1 MEKLKEQIKKL
12 KMEDILCLFVIICP
26 ILDMLSFV
34 FRNTF
39 NSSIS
44 PSTFIRPIIPI
55 ILFIIIFFK
64 KNFKLQMIAVSAI
77 YAIYAVIHLY
87 LFNTV
92 KAECS
97 YGGLV
102 SELQYIV
109 NYTFLTVN
117 LFLFTYLFWKKDNDK
132 LKKSV
137 LIAFGIYVISLY
149 VTIITGTSSTT
160 YLEGTGY
167 KGLYESGNSLCT
179 ILCISLCIIL
189 PMIKYKKYFWP
200 VAILSVFAGIFLTML
215 VGTRTGLLGF
225 GLIALLYILAECFT
239 SLIGKI
245 HINKKVIA
253 ISILALLLIILVAVM
268 GGSKTLERRIHLK
281 EVQASATDV
290 ETGERR
296 YLSGDV
302 TELKHKIE
310 NGEISEEYMPKE
322 MQKAIIRLYNYAKQN
337 NMQNNDMRKQQLM
350 YNIYLVQEQKSMPLI
365 LFGNGYKAQFR
376 ELVMEMEVPA
386 FLCNFGIVGFILY
399 FVPFLMIALYGL
411 YIAIRNIRKID
422 TKYIMYLG
430 GSWLAIFLSFLS
442 GYTFFNSSSMV
453 IVIAVNVFWINKI
466 LEIKENQS

>member
-1 MEKLKEQIKKL
+1 MEKIKEQIKKI

-64 KNFKLQMIAVSAI
+64 KNFKLQMIAVSV
-77 YAIYAVIHLY
+77 IYAVYAIIHLY
-87 LFNTV
+87 IFNNV
-92 KAECS
+92 KVGCS
-97 YGGLV
+97 YGGV
-102 SELQYIV
+102 FNELQYIV
-109 NYTFLTVN
+109 NYTFLIVN

-149 VTIITGTSSTT
+149 LSIITGTSSTT

-189 PMIKYKKYFWP
+189 PMLKEKKYFWQ
-200 VAILSVFAGIFLTML
+200 VASLIALAGIFLTML
-215 VGTRTGLLGF
+215 VGTRTGLIGF
-225 GLIALLYILAECFT
+225 GLIALLYILSECFT

-253 ISILALLLIILVAVM
+253 ISAVALLLIILVAIM
-268 GGSKTLERRIHLK
+268 GGSKTLERRNHLK
-281 EVQASATDV
+281 EVQASATDI

-322 MQKAIIRLYNYAKQN
+322 MQNAIIRLYNYAKQN
-337 NMQNNDMRKQQLM
+337 NMQNNDMRRQQLM
-350 YNIYLVQEQKSMPLI
+350 YNIYLVQEQKNALLI

-386 FLCNFGIVGFILY
+386 FLCNFGVVGLILY
-399 FVPFLMIALYGL
+399 FVPFLAISLYGI

-422 TKYIMYLG
+422 TQYIMYLG

-442 GYTFFNSSSMV
+442 GYTFFNSSSMI
-453 IVIAVNVFWINKI
+453 IVIAIYVLLINKI
-466 LEIKENQS
+466 MEIKENRS